1 VAALVAAAHLA
12 KNLCTHIRSLA
23 AEAGPI
29 HFSLQRPHV
38 TADFLERRLYRL
50 ICDAGIDGEEVT
62 IQISLCRSPKRALVE
77 MLVPSSLLVMA
88 GSSHWWKR
96 RERRMVRWLR
106 QQGHQVI
113 FVNAADGKRL
123 RLDLDRGRQAM
134 FYRSLDL
141 YELGDRR

>member
-1 VAALVAAAHLA
+1 MAALVAAAHLA

-38 TADFLERRLYRL
+38 TGDFLERRLYRL

-88 GSSHWWKR
+88 GKFPLVEAARTSNGTVASPAGASSDICERGGWKASASR
-96 RERRMVRWLR
+96 FGSWPASDVL
-106 QQGHQVI
+106 
-113 FVNAADGKRL
+113 
-123 RLDLDRGRQAM
+123 
-134 FYRSLDL
+134 SLP
-141 YELGDRR
+141 RVFTS